1 MNKQLYSTDTHWYD
15 EQIHD
20 KIVALDDKHHNA
32 IPIFGGALW
41 ASKYITDTFDLS
53 QFVSYLPTVAQ
64 NAKFYK
70 WHDGIVGALRTFC
83 NICTIDPALIEVYL
97 GASFN
102 ELFA

>member
-1 MNKQLYSTDTHWYD
+1 MGQGLSLPPIPINNRLPCRGDRAFHQKSVNYNYD

-32 IPIFGGALW
+32 IPIFSGALW

-53 QFVSYLPTVAQ
+53 QFASYLPTVAQ

-70 WHDGIVGALRTFC
+70 WHGGIVGR
-83 NICTIDPALIEVYL
+83 
-97 GASFN
+97 
-102 ELFA
+102 FAHSAQ